1 MENNDSQ
8 KAQDA
13 LETLNFIKKVAKVT
27 AYIILLVIFGCC
39 FWIIHQQEQYIEQLN
54 TKLEDMDKQ
63 VTEHSKKYNQIM
75 DKVRTEL
82 KNDSTSSN

>member
-1 MENNDSQ
+1 MENNDNQ

-13 LETLNFIKKVAKVT
+13 LETLGFIKKVAKIT
-27 AYIILLVIFGCC
+27 AYIILLVVFGCS
-39 FWIIHQQEQYIEQLN
+39 FWVIHQQEQYIEQLR
-54 TKLEDMDKQ
+54 TKLTDMDKQ
-63 VTEHSKKYNQIM
+63 VTENSKKYNKIM